1 MLVLIK
7 NRWSSIIAFTM
18 VLVLL
23 LGLPAQ
29 AAFES
34 AAEAAVLQDYFT
46 GNVLYEKNAAQAK
59 PPASITKLMTLL
71 LAFEALED
79 GDVTWE
85 TPLTVSEAAW
95 RMGGSQMF
103 LEIGQEVTFRDLITG
118 ISVVSANDA
127 CVVVAE
133 HLAGSEGAFVG
144 VMNERAGQL
153 GLQHTTFKN
162 ATGLPAEG
170 HVMSPMDIVVLSR
183 HLLTNYPGVLEFESQ
198 REFTYNGIR
207 QYNRNPLVGRY
218 EGADGLKTGWT
229 EEAGF
234 CLAATA
240 QREGLRLIGVIL
252 NTPSEKERLTAAE
265 ELLDYGFANFRL
277 YEIPEGEVIGDV
289 PVDKGRKLS
298 VPVKTASRM
307 ALAIER
313 RRMAELE
320 QEVIAVGDVRAPIKV
335 GDPLG
340 RLQIKQ
346 AGQVLAETELVA
358 EEDVARANILVRF
371 FRWLLSLIKIRPAY

>member
-7 NRWSSIIAFTM
+7 NRWSPIIAFTM

-207 QYNRNPLVGRY
+207 QYNRNPLIGRY

-358 EEDVARANILVRF
+358 AEDVARANILLRF
-371 FRWLLSLIKIRPAY
+371 FRWLLSLIKIRPA

>member
-1 MLVLIK
+1 MQVLTK
-7 NRWSSIIAFTM
+7 NKWSPIIAFTM

-29 AAFES
+29 ASFES
-34 AAEAAVLQDYFT
+34 AAQAAVLMDYFT
-46 GNVLYEKNAAQAK
+46 GKILYEKNAAQAK

-71 LAFEALED
+71 LAFEALDD

-85 TPLTVSEAAW
+85 IPLTVSEAAW

-133 HLAGSEGAFVG
+133 YLAGSEGAFVG
-144 VMNERAGQL
+144 AMNEKAAQL

-198 REFTYNGIR
+198 REFTYNGIK

-240 QREGLRLIGVIL
+240 QREGLRLISVIL
-252 NTPSEKERLTAAE
+252 NTPGEKERLTAAE

-277 YEIPEGEVIGDV
+277 YEIPEGEVIEDV
-289 PVDKGRKLS
+289 PVPNGRKLS
-298 VPVKTASRM
+298 VPVGTASRV
-307 ALAIER
+307 ALAVER
-313 RRMAELE
+313 TQITELV
-320 QEVIAVGDVRAPIKV
+320 QEVKAADDVRAPIKR
-335 GDPLG
+335 GEPLG
-340 RLQIKQ
+340 VLQIKR
-346 AGQVLAETELVA
+346 GEQVLAEAELVA
-358 EEDVARANILVRF
+358 AEDVARANILVRF
-371 FRWLLSLIKIRPAY
+371 FRWFWSLIKIRPA

>member
-1 MLVLIK
+1 M
-7 NRWSSIIAFTM
+7 
-18 VLVLL
+18 
-23 LGLPAQ
+23 
-29 AAFES
+29 
-34 AAEAAVLQDYFT
+34 
-46 GNVLYEKNAAQAK
+46 
-59 PPASITKLMTLL
+59 
-71 LAFEALED
+71 
-79 GDVTWE
+79 
-85 TPLTVSEAAW
+85 
-95 RMGGSQMF
+95 
-103 LEIGQEVTFRDLITG
+103 
-118 ISVVSANDA
+118 
-127 CVVVAE
+127 VVAE

-207 QYNRNPLVGRY
+207 QYNRNPLIGRY

-358 EEDVARANILVRF
+358 AEDVARANILLRF